1 MVNGHIEQDVN
12 PGPKRS
18 RQAFT
23 VEDKVYG
30 LVRLGYWK
38 AKLGWEERFGERVE
52 YLDAE
57 EVSDEGE
64 NLYLLRSNYLIRL
77 ACNSFKNRASK
88 SHQIQCTPSLLHL
101 LPPHASVP
109 QGTTPQSTAPYIIR
123 RSHCDV

>member
-1 MVNGHIEQDVN
+1 MVNGHDVN
-12 PGPKRS
+12 PGP

-23 VEDKVYG
+23 VENKVYG

-38 AKLGWEERFGERVE
+38 MKLGREERVGGRVE

-64 NLYLLRSNYLIRL
+64 NLCLLRSNYLIRL

-88 SHQIQCTPSLLHL
+88 SPSNSMHAIPSPSL
-101 LPPHASVP
+101 AS
-109 QGTTPQSTAPYIIR
+109 T
-123 RSHCDV
+123 C

>member
-1 MVNGHIEQDVN
+1 MVNGHDVN
-12 PGPKRS
+12 PGP
-18 RQAFT
+18 RQAIT
-23 VEDKVYG
+23 VENKVYG

-38 AKLGWEERFGERVE
+38 MKLGWEERVGGRVE

-64 NLYLLRSNYLIRL
+64 NLCLLRSNYLIRL

-101 LPPHASVP
+101 LPPHASAP
-109 QGTTPQSTAPYIIR
+109 QGTTPPK
-123 RSHCDV
+123 HCTVHHSPFAL